1 MKYAGINE
9 NDIADSNCGV
19 CVSFW
24 TQGCPHRCPGCH
36 NPETWDFNGG
46 LDLPEDYLERISKG
60 IIANGLQRNLS
71 ILGGEPLCDENKEL
85 TNSIINFVTSKFKN
99 IKVTIWTGY
108 TLEDLIS
115 RKDSTLE
122 NILSKVYLLVDGP
135 FIEEQRSLN
144 IPLRGSKNQRLL
156 YQEDIQRIGSQ
167 NIQTQN

>member
-60 IIANGLQRNLS
+60 ITANGLQRNLS

-85 TNSIINFVTSKFKN
+85 TNSIINFVTNKFKN

-156 YQEDIQRIGSQ
+156 YQEDIQRIKSQ

>member
-46 LDLPEDYLERISKG
+46 LDLPEDYLERISEG
-60 IIANGLQRNLS
+60 ITANGLQRNLS
-71 ILGGEPLCDENKEL
+71 ILGGEPLCDENKDL
-85 TNSIINFVTSKFKN
+85 TNSIINFVTNKFKN

-108 TLEDLIS
+108 TLEDLIG

-156 YQEDIQRIGSQ
+156 YQEDIQRIKSQ
-167 NIQTQN
+167 SIQTQN

>member
-36 NPETWDFNGG
+36 NPETWDFDGG
-46 LDLPEDYLERISKG
+46 LDLPEDYLERISEG
-60 IIANGLQRNLS
+60 ITANGLQRNLS
-71 ILGGEPLCDENKEL
+71 ILGGEPLCDENKKL
-85 TNSIINFVTSKFKN
+85 TNSIINFVTNKFKN

-108 TLEDLIS
+108 TLENLIS
-115 RKDSTLE
+115 KNDSILE

-135 FIEEQRSLN
+135 FIKEQRSLN

-156 YQEDIQRIGSQ
+156 YQEDIQRIKSQ
-167 NIQTQN
+167 NI

>member
-36 NPETWDFNGG
+36 NPETWDFDGG
-46 LDLPEDYLERISKG
+46 LDLPEDYLERISEG
-60 IIANGLQRNLS
+60 ITANGLQRNLS

-85 TNSIINFVTSKFKN
+85 TNNVINFVTNKFKN

-115 RKDSTLE
+115 KNDSILE

-135 FIEEQRSLN
+135 FIKEQRSLN

-156 YQEDIQRIGSQ
+156 YQEDIQRIKSQ
-167 NIQTQN
+167 NI

>member
-46 LDLPEDYLERISKG
+46 LDLPEDYLERISEG
-60 IIANGLQRNLS
+60 ITANGLQRNLS

-85 TNSIINFVTSKFKN
+85 TNNIINFVTNKFKN

-115 RKDSTLE
+115 KKDSTLE

-135 FIEEQRSLN
+135 FIKEQRSLN

-156 YQEDIQRIGSQ
+156 YQEDIQRIRSQ

>member
-46 LDLPEDYLERISKG
+46 LDLPEDYLERISEG
-60 IIANGLQRNLS
+60 ITANGLQRNLS

-85 TNSIINFVTSKFKN
+85 TNSIINFVTNKFKN

-156 YQEDIQRIGSQ
+156 YQEDIQRIKSQ

>member
-46 LDLPEDYLERISKG
+46 LDLPEDYLERISEG
-60 IIANGLQRNLS
+60 ITANGLQRNLS

-85 TNSIINFVTSKFKN
+85 TNSIINFVTNKFKN

-115 RKDSTLE
+115 KKDSTLE

-156 YQEDIQRIGSQ
+156 YQEDIQRIRSQ

>member
-1 MKYAGINE
+1 MKYAGMNE

-36 NPETWDFNGG
+36 NPETWDFDGG
-46 LDLPEDYLERISKG
+46 LDLPEDYLERISEG
-60 IIANGLQRNLS
+60 ITANGLQRNLS

-85 TNSIINFVTSKFKN
+85 TNNIINFVTNKFKN

-108 TLEDLIS
+108 TLENLIS
-115 RKDSTLE
+115 RRDSILE

-135 FIEEQRSLN
+135 FIKEQRSLN

-156 YQEDIQRIGSQ
+156 YQEDIQRIKSQ

>member
-46 LDLPEDYLERISKG
+46 LDLPEDYLERISEG
-60 IIANGLQRNLS
+60 ITANGLQRNLS

-85 TNSIINFVTSKFKN
+85 TNSIINFVTNKFKN

-108 TLEDLIS
+108 TLEDLID

-122 NILSKVYLLVDGP
+122 NILSKVCLLVDGP

-156 YQEDIQRIGSQ
+156 YQEDIQRIKSQ

>member
-36 NPETWDFNGG
+36 NPETWDFDGG
-46 LDLPEDYLERISKG
+46 LDLPEDYLERISEG
-60 IIANGLQRNLS
+60 IAANGLQRNLS

-85 TNSIINFVTSKFKN
+85 TNSVINFVTNKFKN

-108 TLEDLIS
+108 TLENLIS
-115 RKDSTLE
+115 KNDSILE

-135 FIEEQRSLN
+135 FIKEQRSLN

-156 YQEDIQRIGSQ
+156 YQEDIQRIKSQ
-167 NIQTQN
+167 NI

>member
-60 IIANGLQRNLS
+60 ITANGLQRNLS

-85 TNSIINFVTSKFKN
+85 TNSIVNFVTNKFKN

-156 YQEDIQRIGSQ
+156 YQEDIQRIKSQ

>member
-46 LDLPEDYLERISKG
+46 LDLPEDYLEKISEG
-60 IIANGLQRNLS
+60 IAANGLQRNLS

-85 TNSIINFVTSKFKN
+85 TNSIINFVTNKFKN

-156 YQEDIQRIGSQ
+156 YQEDIQRIKSQ

>member
-46 LDLPEDYLERISKG
+46 LDLPEDYLEKISEG
-60 IIANGLQRNLS
+60 ITANGLQRNLS

-85 TNSIINFVTSKFKN
+85 TNNIINFVTNKFKN

-115 RKDSTLE
+115 KKDSTLE

-156 YQEDIQRIGSQ
+156 YQEDVQRIKSQ
-167 NIQTQN
+167 NIQTRN

>member
-36 NPETWDFNGG
+36 NPETWDFDEG
-46 LDLPEDYLERISKG
+46 LDLPEDYLERISEG
-60 IIANGLQRNLS
+60 ITANGLQRNLS

-85 TNSIINFVTSKFKN
+85 TNSVINFVTNKFKN

-108 TLEDLIS
+108 TLENLIS
-115 RKDSTLE
+115 KNDNILE

-135 FIEEQRSLN
+135 FIKEQRSLN

-156 YQEDIQRIGSQ
+156 YQEDIQRIKSQ